1 MNAAALQQHRVLDAI
16 EPRLDRSNCL
26 LFPLAP
32 QIFQFVTGSLFVPA
46 RSFISPPISGYACAT
61 L

>member
-1 MNAAALQQHRVLDAI
+1 VLDAI
-16 EPRLDRSNCL
+16 EPRLDRSNFL

-32 QIFQFVTGSLFVPA
+32 QIFQFVTASLFVPA
-46 RSFISPPISGYACAT
+46 RSFISPQISGDARAA